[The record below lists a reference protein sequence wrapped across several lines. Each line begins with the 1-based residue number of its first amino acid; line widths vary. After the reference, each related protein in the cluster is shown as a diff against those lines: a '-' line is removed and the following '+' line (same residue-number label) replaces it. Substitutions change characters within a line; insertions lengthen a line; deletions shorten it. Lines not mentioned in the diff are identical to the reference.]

1 MKNAKRIDIQQ
12 QVTDRIIARLESGD
26 VAPWKC
32 PWTKTGETPI
42 PYNWLT
48 KQKYSGINI
57 LILWFHAMDMG
68 YQRNAWLTY
77 KQAEQLGGQVRKGEK
92 SVACVFYKPQEVRK
106 KDSTADD
113 DEDKKFYLCRKPF
126 AVFNVDQVDGLSDLP
141 DLPAQPVYS
150 DEDAVIA
157 INHYA
162 EAYCANE
169 GVQIRHGGDRAFYSP
184 SLDIIKL
191 PTTFHSGSDYAATLA
206 HELIHSTGHHKRL
219 NRFEMGASS
228 TKDFDASYAQEEL
241 VAEQGSALILAE
253 LGIDGQFEQNVS
265 YIASWLKALKG
276 DKNFIFKAAAAA
288 SKAHSFFMN
297 GGFVVQDGTEEVA

>member
-1 MKNAKRIDIQQ
+1 MKNAKRNDIQQ
-12 QVTDRIIARLESGD
+12 QVTDSIIARLESGD
-26 VAPWKC
+26 LAPWKC
-32 PWTKTGETPI
+32 PWTKSGETPM

-48 KQKYSGINI
+48 KQKYNGINI

-77 KQAEQLGGQVRKGEK
+77 KQAEQLGGQVRKGER
-92 SVACVFYKPQEVRK
+92 SVTCVFYKPQEVK
-106 KDSTADD
+106 KKNSIVDD
-113 DEDKKFYLCRKPF
+113 DEEKKFYLCRKPF
-126 AVFNVDQVDGLSDLP
+126 AVFNVEQVDGLSDLP

-150 DEDAVIA
+150 DEDAVNS

-169 GVQIRHGGDRAFYSP
+169 GVQIRHGGDCAFYSP
-184 SLDIIKL
+184 ALDIVKL
-191 PTTFHSGSDYAATLA
+191 PVTFHSGSDYAATLA

-219 NRFEMGASS
+219 NRFSKDASS
-228 TKDFDASYAQEEL
+228 TKEFKEEYAGEEVLTEIATSY
-241 VAEQGSALILAE
+241 ILAE
-253 LGIDGQFEQNVS
+253 LGIEGQFEQNVS
-265 YIASWLKALKG
+265 YIDSWLKALKG

-288 SKAHSFFMN
+288 SKAHSYFMN